1 MAPYLPSHFIGLS
14 HDHQTNQGEQNG
26 CRQPGKA
33 RCLIL
38 NVRQKYKT
46 IMEYVALTFA
56 IIAFP
61 LAIGAYYRI
70 DKLEKELKAK
80 NLIANDF
87 HSNK

>member
-1 MAPYLPSHFIGLS
+1 MQATARRLS
-14 HDHQTNQGEQNG
+14 VVSATS
-26 CRQPGKA
+26 CA
-33 RCLIL
+33 RRRLIRD
-38 NVRQKYKT
+38 VRQKYKT

-87 HSNK
+87 DSNK